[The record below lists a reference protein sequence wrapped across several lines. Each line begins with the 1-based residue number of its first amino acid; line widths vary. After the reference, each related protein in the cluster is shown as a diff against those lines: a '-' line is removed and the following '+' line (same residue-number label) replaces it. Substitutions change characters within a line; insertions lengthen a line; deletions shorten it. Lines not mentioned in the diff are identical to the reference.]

1 MKIAF
6 KLLLWVLVTGV
17 ILFPALLLILFVI
30 GLSVVVSGAMAI
42 SAVGLVLGIIFVA
55 LVGLSIMIPCLL
67 LVIRFMTFRTVNVRF
82 QHHGER
88 VVLPVTVK
96 VTGRTI
102 YHAIYE
108 NFRAGRRR
116 GRHLL
121 SAWGFGFETYF
132 HEDLQAYLADQ
143 ILAQHGPEMAESFVV
158 DERHSYSIAY

>member
-96 VTGRTI
+96 LTGRTI

-108 NFRAGRRR
+108 NFRAGR
-116 GRHLL
+116 
-121 SAWGFGFETYF
+121 FGFETYF

>member
-42 SAVGLVLGIIFVA
+42 SAVGLVLG
-55 LVGLSIMIPCLL
+55 
-67 LVIRFMTFRTVNVRF
+67 
-82 QHHGER
+82 
-88 VVLPVTVK
+88 
-96 VTGRTI
+96 I

>member
-1 MKIAF
+1 
-6 KLLLWVLVTGV
+6 
-17 ILFPALLLILFVI
+17 
-30 GLSVVVSGAMAI
+30 
-42 SAVGLVLGIIFVA
+42 
-55 LVGLSIMIPCLL
+55 LSIMIPCLL

-96 VTGRTI
+96 LTGRTI